1 MKMEPRFSPGFMA
14 GVNWEEKP
22 KRGPIMN
29 KALIA
34 LICGM
39 TLMAVSTTV
48 RSHDVVDSNG
58 RPSNT
63 HKHVWRQQSYGRDYR
78 QGHSVNGSRGS
89 ITTWSPSTYRG
100 YNAGSSVRFA
110 RPVPLSQRPKAGEN
124 IPNVKSGGGYG
135 SASRRQ

>member
-1 MKMEPRFSPGFMA
+1 
-14 GVNWEEKP
+14 
-22 KRGPIMN
+22 MN

-39 TLMAVSTTV
+39 TLMAVTTTA

-63 HKHVWRQQSYGRDYR
+63 HKHVWRQQAYGKDYR
-78 QGHSVNGSRGS
+78 QGHSVAGPQGS
-89 ITTWSPSTYRG
+89 ITTWSPSTYKG
-100 YNAGSSVRFA
+100 YKAGSSVRFA
-110 RPVPLSQRPKAGEN
+110 RPVPITQRPKSGGN
-124 IPNVKSGGGYG
+124 IPNMKSGSSTG